1 VNDTFYI
8 NLGRIY
14 KAIVFWEQITISS
27 SHQPDNQEYIPTMKA
42 TCVIAVSLM
51 VLATFVSAE
60 QANPNFRKGLRLR
73 GLAKRACASDDDCG
87 TGFVCDEVCVADPAN

>member
-1 VNDTFYI
+1 
-8 NLGRIY
+8 
-14 KAIVFWEQITISS
+14 
-27 SHQPDNQEYIPTMKA
+27 
-42 TCVIAVSLM
+42 M